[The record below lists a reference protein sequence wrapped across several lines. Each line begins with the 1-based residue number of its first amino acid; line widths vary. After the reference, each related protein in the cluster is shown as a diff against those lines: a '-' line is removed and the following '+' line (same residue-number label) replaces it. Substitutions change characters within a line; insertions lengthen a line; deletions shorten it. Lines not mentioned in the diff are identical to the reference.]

1 MSDPMI
7 ETSVRLAERLEDQL
21 PDEQD
26 LEFHFA
32 VDWGKSSQRRR
43 FDIVISKYSRT
54 NFVAVIELRRNDN
67 IISSAIFKYRDY
79 VYNYTP
85 AKLFI
90 VYCVDTDKFRLYTK
104 DTTDVNP
111 IVSLDDII
119 HAIRKAANNIY
130 KSDSFTDFGLKFYEG
145 STNKLDPIWCRK
157 KLGRVSCDQICRYSS
172 LDSLFW
178 MLKTRKMRMNG
189 LPGMN
194 DRNEGLFAWNLI
206 YKDNVLNESFKESNR
221 EINNAFIVS
230 YSSEDLIDNLTQW
243 RLYGDDAKGVCCVYR
258 IQNRKLNNT
267 RFFIHRVRYIN
278 RYGIDEHGNNDKL
291 LKMCSSFRNDRIK
304 HNDYDYYDF
313 SPLIFFYKSDSFKSE
328 DEVRLLV
335 DNRDLKAYDSSAFER
350 EWVLTHANSIPNPY
364 IDIPIES
371 IPLKLEQIILGP
383 NMNDVDTIQAQLET
397 MLKQH
402 GFEVTVKL
410 SDIDSYRNPTN

>member
-157 KLGRVSCDQICRYSS
+157 KL
-172 LDSLFW
+172 
-178 MLKTRKMRMNG
+178 
-189 LPGMN
+189 
-194 DRNEGLFAWNLI
+194 
-206 YKDNVLNESFKESNR
+206 
-221 EINNAFIVS
+221 
-230 YSSEDLIDNLTQW
+230 
-243 RLYGDDAKGVCCVYR
+243 
-258 IQNRKLNNT
+258 
-267 RFFIHRVRYIN
+267 
-278 RYGIDEHGNNDKL
+278 
-291 LKMCSSFRNDRIK
+291 
-304 HNDYDYYDF
+304 
-313 SPLIFFYKSDSFKSE
+313 
-328 DEVRLLV
+328 
-335 DNRDLKAYDSSAFER
+335 
-350 EWVLTHANSIPNPY
+350 ANY
-364 IDIPIES
+364 
-371 IPLKLEQIILGP
+371 
-383 NMNDVDTIQAQLET
+383 
-397 MLKQH
+397 H
-402 GFEVTVKL
+402 
-410 SDIDSYRNPTN
+410 